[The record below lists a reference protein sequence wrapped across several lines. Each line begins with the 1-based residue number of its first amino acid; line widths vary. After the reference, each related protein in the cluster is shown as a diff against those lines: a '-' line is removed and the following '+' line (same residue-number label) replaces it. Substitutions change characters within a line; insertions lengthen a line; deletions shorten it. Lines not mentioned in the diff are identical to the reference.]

1 MNWNIGD
8 VIHGFRLKE
17 SRVIKEIQS
26 TGYWMEHVQT
36 GAQLLYVKN
45 EDDNKVF
52 SISFRTPPS
61 DDTGV
66 AHIVEHSVLC
76 GSRKFPLKEP
86 FVELVKGSLNTFL
99 NAMTFPD
106 KTMYPI
112 ASCNDKDFHNLMDV
126 YLDAVFY
133 PSMHNEREILM
144 QEGWHYEIDE
154 NGELAYRG
162 VVYNEMKGAL
172 SSPESILDQK
182 VMTSLFPD
190 TTYGYESGGEPD
202 AIPNLTQEA
211 FLSFHRAYYHPSNS
225 YIFLYGNCDIEEKLA
240 FINDEYLSN
249 FEHLELDSTI
259 AYQPLFAEPK
269 EVYDTYPI
277 SAEEDT
283 NDKTFLSLNY
293 IIGDA
298 KEAEIVLAMQILAH
312 MLLKSQAAPMKKAL
326 SEAGIGKDVSG
337 GCNDGILQ
345 PTFVI
350 EVNGANKEDAPRFAQ
365 VVKETLRDMVA
376 NGIDKQLIE
385 ASLNL
390 IEFKIREA
398 DFGRTPKG
406 LIYGINAMN
415 SWLYDES
422 PFIYLEYEEALAN
435 IKTALHTDYFER
447 LIEERIL
454 NNTHETL
461 VVLSPEVGLTE
472 RKAAELR
479 AKLAAYKETL
489 TQEDIR
495 RIEEDA
501 ERLAI
506 RQETPDTEEALNTIP
521 L

>member
-1 MNWNIGD
+1 
-8 VIHGFRLKE
+8 
-17 SRVIKEIQS
+17 
-26 TGYWMEHVQT
+26 
-36 GAQLLYVKN
+36 
-45 EDDNKVF
+45 
-52 SISFRTPPS
+52 
-61 DDTGV
+61 
-66 AHIVEHSVLC
+66 
-76 GSRKFPLKEP
+76 
-86 FVELVKGSLNTFL
+86 VELVKGSLNTFL

-298 KEAEIVLAMQILAH
+298 KEAEMVLAMQILAH

-350 EVNGANKEDAPRFAQ
+350 EVNGANKDDAPRFAQ

-422 PFIYLEYEEALAN
+422 PFLYLEYEEALAN
-435 IKTALHTDYFER
+435 VKTALHTDYFER

-495 RIEEDA
+495 RIE
-501 ERLAI
+501 
-506 RQETPDTEEALNTIP
+506 
-521 L
+521 

>member
-17 SRVIKEIQS
+17 SRIIKEIRS

-225 YIFLYGNCDIEEKLA
+225 YIFLYGRQC
-240 FINDEYLSN
+240 
-249 FEHLELDSTI
+249 
-259 AYQPLFAEPK
+259 
-269 EVYDTYPI
+269 
-277 SAEEDT
+277 
-283 NDKTFLSLNY
+283 
-293 IIGDA
+293 
-298 KEAEIVLAMQILAH
+298 
-312 MLLKSQAAPMKKAL
+312 
-326 SEAGIGKDVSG
+326 
-337 GCNDGILQ
+337 
-345 PTFVI
+345 
-350 EVNGANKEDAPRFAQ
+350 
-365 VVKETLRDMVA
+365 VA
-376 NGIDKQLIE
+376 T
-385 ASLNL
+385 AS
-390 IEFKIREA
+390 
-398 DFGRTPKG
+398 
-406 LIYGINAMN
+406 
-415 SWLYDES
+415 
-422 PFIYLEYEEALAN
+422 
-435 IKTALHTDYFER
+435 
-447 LIEERIL
+447 
-454 NNTHETL
+454 
-461 VVLSPEVGLTE
+461 
-472 RKAAELR
+472 
-479 AKLAAYKETL
+479 
-489 TQEDIR
+489 
-495 RIEEDA
+495 
-501 ERLAI
+501 
-506 RQETPDTEEALNTIP
+506 ETPLYQITEFIII
-521 L
+521 